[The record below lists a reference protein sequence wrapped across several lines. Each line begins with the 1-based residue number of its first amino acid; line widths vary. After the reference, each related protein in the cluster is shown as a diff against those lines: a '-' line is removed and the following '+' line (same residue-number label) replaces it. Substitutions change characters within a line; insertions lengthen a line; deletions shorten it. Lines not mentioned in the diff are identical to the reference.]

1 MARLKIFFEEHVE
14 LLVKISLALSFQS
27 VFFRGLKVKL
37 DPCGAESLA
46 RAQVDERRGWHGL
59 FDAFSWKILNFFW
72 NLGHFF
78 PALLQ
83 KTDLVRTLVVE
94 NYSLAK
100 FELNCR
106 IIFLHCS
113 LILFCQVTLGRIAS
127 LCSIFKYFLSGL
139 EMSRHCGL
147 SWVSLQ
153 NNDFVCSAEKFF
165 NSIFFYFSSCS
176 FFSFSR
182 NFPWRADVNTT
193 WWDN

>member
-1 MARLKIFFEEHVE
+1 M
-14 LLVKISLALSFQS
+14 KISLALSFQS
-27 VFFRGLKVKL
+27 VFFLRTKGQTGPIWSWVTCSSPSWWAKR
-37 DPCGAESLA
+37 LA
-46 RAQVDERRGWHGL
+46 WFIRCFFVENL
-59 FDAFSWKILNFFW
+59 EFFW

-94 NYSLAK
+94 NYSLAR

-106 IIFLHCS
+106 IISLHCS
-113 LILFCQVTLGRIAS
+113 LILFCQVTLGRVAS

-153 NNDFVCSAEKFF
+153 NNDFVVLPKKFL
-165 NSIFFYFSSCS
+165 IVS
-176 FFSFSR
+176 FFTSVVAVFFRFLETFHNAQTSTLLDETI
-182 NFPWRADVNTT
+182 NICS
-193 WWDN
+193 